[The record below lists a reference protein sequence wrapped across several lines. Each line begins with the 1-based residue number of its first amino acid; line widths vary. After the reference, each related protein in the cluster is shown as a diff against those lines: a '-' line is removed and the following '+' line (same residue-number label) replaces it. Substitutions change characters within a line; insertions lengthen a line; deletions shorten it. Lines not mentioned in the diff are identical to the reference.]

1 MAYLSAVSNLTKK
14 FISAIIILS
23 EGKSKEETE
32 ETWTL
37 MSNPPIEL
45 GRNVSFYFLKEEFFM
60 KKTLVSA
67 LTTALVVGAASTTF
81 AAANPF
87 SDVPA
92 DHWAYDAVSQLAAD
106 GVIEGYG
113 DTTFRGNQN
122 ITRYE
127 MAQMIAKAMAKTDVS
142 AADKAL
148 IDKLAAEFSDELNN
162 LGVRVSNLERNAD
175 NVKWN
180 GKAEYTYYSHRDKD
194 ANTKT
199 NDDQLLFRLEPSA
212 EVNSHWHVNAR
223 LDASTDL
230 SKDNKD
236 DNTDP
241 LLRHGSDSI
250 QDTDV
255 TLKRVWAQGNYGNFQ
270 VKLGKFAQI
279 DDDSIFDTSFSGAE
293 VKFGNKVTFT
303 AGAGRQNMDNDSD
316 FSGNFGFVKNDN
328 VVSKDTT
335 ANYQYAGLGYADGKF
350 VGGVDYHHLNADSFD
365 YVVDRNATKG
375 NVEDNANIWLVKA
388 AYQFDKTNGLNG
400 FYANNTSAD
409 DFDKAWS
416 AQYSYKGAEAEN
428 KGTWGA
434 WAAYRYL
441 GDNTALFST
450 FDALKA
456 GQKGWEVGA
465 NYAPFK
471 NIVATLRYGNGK
483 ELWSDDKIENLFGR
497 VEVFF

>member
-1 MAYLSAVSNLTKK
+1 
-14 FISAIIILS
+14 
-23 EGKSKEETE
+23 
-32 ETWTL
+32 
-37 MSNPPIEL
+37 
-45 GRNVSFYFLKEEFFM
+45 M

-175 NVKWN
+175 MVKWN
-180 GKAEYTYYSHRDKD
+180 GKAEYTYKSLRDKD
-194 ANTKT
+194 TDVKA
-199 NDDQLLFRLEPSA
+199 DQKKNSDHLLFRLEPTA
-212 EVNSHWHVNAR
+212 EVNSNWHVHAR
-223 LDASTDL
+223 LDASTEMDSDAS
-230 SKDNKD
+230 SKNA
-236 DNTDP
+236 NGTSTDE
-241 LLRHGSDSI
+241 DKV
-250 QDTDV
+250 D
-255 TLKRVWAQGNYGNFQ
+255 LKRIWAQGNYGNFQ
-270 VKLGKFAQI
+270 TKLGKFAPI
-279 DDDSIFDTSFSGAE
+279 DDDSIFDTTFSGAE

-303 AGAGRQNMDNDSD
+303 AAAGRKSD
-316 FSGNFGFVKNDN
+316 ADLNNKVKFDE
-328 VVSKDTT
+328 T

-350 VGGVDYHHLNADSFD
+350 VGGVDYHHLNADSIHYLQD
-365 YVVDRNATKG
+365 VRDAVKTTK
-375 NVEDNANIWLVKA
+375 DDTANIWLAKA

-409 DFDKAWS
+409 DFDNAWS
-416 AQYSYKGAEAEN
+416 AQYSYKGAQAEN

-434 WAAYRYL
+434 WTAYRYL
-441 GDNTALFST
+441 GANTALFST
-450 FDALKA
+450 FDAILA

-471 NIVATLRYGNGK
+471 NVVATLRYGNGK
-483 ELWSDDKIENLFGR
+483 DLLNDHDIENLFGR

>member
-1 MAYLSAVSNLTKK
+1 
-14 FISAIIILS
+14 
-23 EGKSKEETE
+23 
-32 ETWTL
+32 
-37 MSNPPIEL
+37 
-45 GRNVSFYFLKEEFFM
+45 M

-175 NVKWN
+175 MVKWN
-180 GKAEYTYYSHRDKD
+180 GRARYTYWSHR
-194 ANTKT
+194 NTDESTKK
-199 NDDQLLFRLEPSA
+199 NDDQLLFRLEPTA
-212 EVNSHWHVNAR
+212 EVNANWHVKAR

-230 SKDNKD
+230 AKDS
-236 DNTDP
+236 
-241 LLRHGSDSI
+241 SDSTKPYHGDK
-250 QDTDV
+250 QNTDV
-255 TLKRVWAQGNYGNFQ
+255 TLKRIWAQGNYDNFQ
-270 VKLGKFAQI
+270 VKLGKFAPI
-279 DDDSIFDTSFSGAE
+279 DSDSIFDTEYSGAE
-293 VKFGNKVTFT
+293 VQFGNKVTFV
-303 AGAGRQNMDNDSD
+303 AGAGRKSGLDNLKSDNGLQDAALIIDDSA
-316 FSGNFGFVKNDN
+316 
-328 VVSKDTT
+328 

-350 VGGVDYHHLNADSFD
+350 VGGVDYHHLNADNFLYLKDGLKNIDAKSD
-365 YVVDRNATKG
+365 KNIRQSK
-375 NVEDNANIWLVKA
+375 EDNANIWLVKG
-388 AYQFDKTNGLNG
+388 AYRFDKTNALNA

-409 DFDKAWS
+409 DLDKAWS
-416 AQYSYKGAEAEN
+416 AEYDYKGAQPAN
-428 KGTWGA
+428 KGSWGM

-450 FDALKA
+450 YDALLA
-456 GQKGWEVGA
+456 GQKGWELGA
-465 NYAPFK
+465 NYVPFK
-471 NIVATLRYGNGK
+471 NVLATLRYGNGK
-483 ELWSDDKIENLFGR
+483 DISTDTKVENLFGR
-497 VEVFF
+497 VEFLF

>member
-1 MAYLSAVSNLTKK
+1 
-14 FISAIIILS
+14 
-23 EGKSKEETE
+23 
-32 ETWTL
+32 
-37 MSNPPIEL
+37 
-45 GRNVSFYFLKEEFFM
+45 M

-175 NVKWN
+175 MVKWN
-180 GKAEYTYYSHRDKD
+180 GKARYTYWSHR
-194 ANTKT
+194 NTDEHTKS
-199 NDDQLLFRLEPSA
+199 NDDQLLFRLEPTA
-212 EVNSHWHVNAR
+212 EVNANWHVKAR

-230 SKDNKD
+230 AKDSD
-236 DNTDP
+236 GDT
-241 LLRHGSDSI
+241 HGGT
-250 QDTDV
+250 QDADV
-255 TLKRVWAQGNYGNFQ
+255 TLKRIWAQGNYDNFQ
-270 VKLGKFAQI
+270 VKLGKFAPI
-279 DDDSIFDTSFSGAE
+279 DSDSIFDTEYSGAE
-293 VKFGNKVTFT
+293 VQFGNKVTFV
-303 AGAGRQNMDNDSD
+303 AGAGRKSGLNNLKSDNPNDNKVINDSA
-316 FSGNFGFVKNDN
+316 
-328 VVSKDTT
+328 

-350 VGGVDYHHLNADSFD
+350 VGGVDYHHLNADNFLYIKDGLKETGDKTNKKLRQS
-365 YVVDRNATKG
+365 K
-375 NVEDNANIWLVKA
+375 EDNANIWLVKG
-388 AYQFDKTNGLNG
+388 AYRFDKTNALNA

-409 DFDKAWS
+409 DLDKAWS
-416 AQYSYKGAEAEN
+416 AEYDYKGAQPAN
-428 KGTWGA
+428 KGSWGA

-450 FDALKA
+450 YDALLA
-456 GQKGWEVGA
+456 GQKGWELGA
-465 NYAPFK
+465 NYVPFK
-471 NIVATLRYGNGK
+471 NVLATLRYGNGK
-483 ELWSDDKIENLFGR
+483 DISTDTKVENLFGR
-497 VEVFF
+497 VEFLF

>member
-1 MAYLSAVSNLTKK
+1 
-14 FISAIIILS
+14 
-23 EGKSKEETE
+23 
-32 ETWTL
+32 
-37 MSNPPIEL
+37 
-45 GRNVSFYFLKEEFFM
+45 M

-127 MAQMIAKAMAKTDVS
+127 MAQMIAKAMAKSDVS

-175 NVKWN
+175 MVKWN

-230 SKDNKD
+230 AKDNKD
-236 DNTDP
+236 DNANP
-241 LLRHGSDSI
+241 SLRHGSDSI

-279 DDDSIFDTSFSGAE
+279 DNDSIFDTSFSGAE
-293 VKFGNKVTFT
+293 VQFGNKVTFT

-316 FSGNFGFVKNDN
+316 FTQKFGRNED
-328 VVSKDTT
+328 T

-350 VGGVDYHHLNADSFD
+350 VGGVDYHHLNADSFQYAKED
-365 YVVDRNATKG
+365 GTKQA
-375 NVEDNANIWLVKA
+375 NEDNANIWLAKA
-388 AYQFDKTNGLNG
+388 AYRFDKTNALNG

-409 DFDKAWS
+409 ELDKAWS

-441 GDNTALFST
+441 GDNTDLFST
-450 FDALKA
+450 FDVILA
-456 GQKGWEVGA
+456 GQKGWEVGT

-471 NIVATLRYGNGK
+471 NVVATLRYGHGK
-483 ELWSDDKIENLFGR
+483 NIATDHDIENLFGR

>member
-1 MAYLSAVSNLTKK
+1 
-14 FISAIIILS
+14 
-23 EGKSKEETE
+23 
-32 ETWTL
+32 
-37 MSNPPIEL
+37 
-45 GRNVSFYFLKEEFFM
+45 M

-175 NVKWN
+175 MVKWN
-180 GKAEYTYYSHRDKD
+180 GKAEYTYWSHRDKD
-194 ANTKT
+194 TKDPDLKKH

-212 EVNSHWHVNAR
+212 EVNSNWHVNAR

-230 SKDNKD
+230 AKDNAD
-236 DNTDP
+236 VAGN
-241 LLRHGSDSI
+241 HGGS

-255 TLKRVWAQGNYGNFQ
+255 KLKRIWAQGNYGNFQ
-270 VKLGKFAQI
+270 TKLGKFAQI
-279 DDDSIFDTSFSGAE
+279 DDDSIFDTTFSGAE

-303 AGAGRQNMDNDSD
+303 AGAGRLD
-316 FSGNFGFVKNDN
+316 FSNYYEDEDGNKYGPRVLNN
-328 VVSKDTT
+328 GQVISKDDA

-350 VGGVDYHHLNADSFD
+350 VGGVDYHHLNADNFD
-365 YVVDRNATKG
+365 YVVHKDAKSNL
-375 NVEDNANIWLVKA
+375 EDNANIWLVKA

-416 AQYSYKGAEAEN
+416 VEYDYKGAEAEN
-428 KGTWGA
+428 KGTWGM
-434 WAAYRYL
+434 WAAYRNL
-441 GDNTALFST
+441 GYNTALFST
-450 FDALKA
+450 YDALLQ

-471 NIVATLRYGNGK
+471 NVVATLRYGNGK
-483 ELWSDDKIENLFGR
+483 ETWTNDKIENLFGR
-497 VEVFF
+497 VELFF

>member
-1 MAYLSAVSNLTKK
+1 
-14 FISAIIILS
+14 
-23 EGKSKEETE
+23 
-32 ETWTL
+32 
-37 MSNPPIEL
+37 
-45 GRNVSFYFLKEEFFM
+45 M

-175 NVKWN
+175 MVKWN
-180 GKAEYTYYSHRDKD
+180 GKAEYTYKSLRDKD
-194 ANTKT
+194 ASTKE
-199 NDDQLLFRLEPSA
+199 NSDHLLFRLEPSA
-212 EVNSHWHVNAR
+212 EVNSNWHVNAR
-223 LDASTDL
+223 LDASTEM
-230 SKDNKD
+230 NKD
-236 DNTDP
+236 KANDDNDN
-241 LLRHGSDSI
+241 
-250 QDTDV
+250 V
-255 TLKRVWAQGNYGNFQ
+255 KLKRIWAQGNYGNFQ
-270 VKLGKFAQI
+270 TKLGKFAQI
-279 DDDSIFDTSFSGAE
+279 DDDSIFDTTFSGAE

-303 AGAGRQNMDNDSD
+303 AGAGRLD
-316 FSGNFGFVKNDN
+316 FSEYYEDKDEATGETIKFGPRTNF
-328 VVSKDTT
+328 SKDDA

-350 VGGVDYHHLNADSFD
+350 VGGVDYHHLNADEFF
-365 YVVDRNATKG
+365 YADRKNDVKQD
-375 NVEDNANIWLVKA
+375 DNANIWLAKA
-388 AYQFDKTNGLNG
+388 AYRFDKTNALNG

-416 AQYSYKGAEAEN
+416 VEYDYKGAEAEN
-428 KGTWGA
+428 KGTWGM
-434 WAAYRYL
+434 WAAYRNL
-441 GDNTALFST
+441 GYNTAIFST
-450 FDALKA
+450 FDALLQ

-471 NIVATLRYGNGK
+471 NVVGTLRYGHGK
-483 ELWSDDKIENLFGR
+483 DAWSNDKVENLFGR
-497 VEVFF
+497 VEFFF

>member
-1 MAYLSAVSNLTKK
+1 
-14 FISAIIILS
+14 
-23 EGKSKEETE
+23 
-32 ETWTL
+32 
-37 MSNPPIEL
+37 
-45 GRNVSFYFLKEEFFM
+45 M

-127 MAQMIAKAMAKTDVS
+127 MAQMIAKAMAKSDVS

-175 NVKWN
+175 MVKWN

-230 SKDNKD
+230 AKDNKD
-236 DNTDP
+236 DNANP
-241 LLRHGSDSI
+241 SLRHGSDSI

-255 TLKRVWAQGNYGNFQ
+255 TLKRIWAQGNYGNFQ

-279 DDDSIFDTSFSGAE
+279 DNDSIFDTSFSGAE
-293 VKFGNKVTFT
+293 VQFGNKVTFT
-303 AGAGRQNMDNDSD
+303 AGAGRQNMDYDSD
-316 FSGNFGFVKNDN
+316 FTQKFGRTED
-328 VVSKDTT
+328 T

-350 VGGVDYHHLNADSFD
+350 VGGVDYHHLNADSFQYAKED
-365 YVVDRNATKG
+365 GTMQAN
-375 NVEDNANIWLVKA
+375 EDNANIWLAKA
-388 AYQFDKTNGLNG
+388 AYRFDKTNALNG

-409 DFDKAWS
+409 ELDKAWS
-416 AQYSYKGAEAEN
+416 AQYSYKGAEAQN

-441 GDNTALFST
+441 GDNTDLFST
-450 FDALKA
+450 FDAILA
-456 GQKGWEVGA
+456 GQKGWEVGT

-471 NIVATLRYGNGK
+471 NVVATLRYGHGK
-483 ELWSDDKIENLFGR
+483 NIATDHDIENLFGR
-497 VEVFF
+497 IEMFF